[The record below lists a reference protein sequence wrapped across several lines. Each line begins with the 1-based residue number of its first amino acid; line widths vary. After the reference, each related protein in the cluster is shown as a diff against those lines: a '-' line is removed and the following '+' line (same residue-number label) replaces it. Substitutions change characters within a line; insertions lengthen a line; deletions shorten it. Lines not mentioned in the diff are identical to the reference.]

1 MRKNLSTKQIEKY
14 SRQIVLKNVG
24 TIGQKKI
31 LSSNVLIVGAGG
43 LGCPVADYLSRA
55 GVGKIGIVDYD
66 KVDASNIHRQ
76 SIYTLKDVGKYKVEV
91 LKKKIIDINPDVKT
105 KIYKTKITKKNAYK
119 ILNQFDIIVDGSD
132 NFKTKFLL
140 NQFANKLKK
149 IFIVG
154 AIGKYDGHIFS
165 FNFKRNNEACLK
177 CFYQSDVNE
186 EVLNCET
193 DGILGPVAGIVGN
206 IQATEVLKY
215 ILGLKNVLS
224 NKILIINLLNLT
236 FRHTRFSKKKN
247 CICGKK

>member
-1 MRKNLSTKQIEKY
+1 MSKNLSTKQIEKY

-31 LSSNVLIVGAGG
+31 LNSNVLIVGAGG
-43 LGCPVADYLSRA
+43 LGCPVIDYLSRA
-55 GVGKIGIVDYD
+55 GVGKIGIIDFD
-66 KVDASNIHRQ
+66 KVDVSNIHRQ

-91 LKKKIIDINPDVKT
+91 LKKIITDINPDVKT
-105 KIYKTKITKKNAYK
+105 KIYKNKITKKNAYK

-140 NQFANKLKK
+140 NQFAYKLKK

-154 AIGKYDGHIFS
+154 AISRYDGHIFS
-165 FNFKRNNEACLK
+165 FNFKKNNEACLK
-177 CFYQSDVNE
+177 CFYQSEVNE

-193 DGILGPVAGIVGN
+193 EGILGPVAGIVGN
-206 IQATEVLKY
+206 IQANEVLKY
-215 ILGLKNVLS
+215 ILGLKNELR

-236 FRHTRFSKKKN
+236 LRHTKFSKKKN

>member
-1 MRKNLSTKQIEKY
+1 MRKNLSSNQIEKY

-31 LSSNVLIVGAGG
+31 LSSNVLVVGAGG
-43 LGCPVADYLSRA
+43 LGCPIIDYLSRA
-55 GVGKIGIVDYD
+55 GVGRIGIVDCD
-66 KVDASNIHRQ
+66 KVDVSNIHRQ
-76 SIYTLKDVGKYKVEV
+76 SIYTFKDVGKYKVDV

-105 KIYKTKITKKNAYK
+105 KIYKNRISKKNVYK

-154 AIGKYDGHIFS
+154 AISRYDGHIFS
-165 FNFKRNNEACLK
+165 FNFKNSNEACLK
-177 CFYQSDVNE
+177 CFYQSEVNE
-186 EVLNCET
+186 EGLNCET

-206 IQATEVLKY
+206 IQANEVLKN
-215 ILGLKNVLS
+215 ILGLKNELT
-224 NKILIINLLNLT
+224 NKILIINLLNLS
-236 FRHTRFSKKKN
+236 FRQIRFSKKKN